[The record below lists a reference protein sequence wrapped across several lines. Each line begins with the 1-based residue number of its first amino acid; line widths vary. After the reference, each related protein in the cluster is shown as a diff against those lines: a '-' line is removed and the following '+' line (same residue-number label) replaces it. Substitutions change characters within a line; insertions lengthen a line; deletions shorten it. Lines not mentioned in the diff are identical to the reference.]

1 MRFSNGT
8 RLAAWTAILL
18 LSLASVQAAGRQLLE
33 GHVPEAVASSKAVGP
48 VPLATPMRLAVGLPL
63 RNREELENLLKQLA
77 DPASP
82 NFRQYLTPEQF
93 AERFSPSEEDYQALA
108 DFMRANGFAVTGTH
122 PNRTILDVSG
132 AVAQIDSTFHVSMTY
147 WKHPARGTFFA
158 PDREPS
164 VDAGVTIL
172 DITGL
177 DNFAVPHPMDLKPRP
192 LTGGIPLTTGSGP
205 GGLFIGNDFRAAYA
219 PQVALNGA
227 GQSVGLFELDG
238 FYANDVQANFNRAGL
253 PPVPTKTILLDGFN
267 GVPGSGNVEVVLDIM
282 MAAYMAPGA
291 SNIIVYEGT
300 NWNDVLNRMATD
312 NLASQLSSSWCFSP
326 TNATTEQ
333 IFEQMIAQGQSL
345 FQASGDSGAYQAA
358 IMPPADDPNVTVVGG
373 TSLTTAGAG
382 GAWQSETT
390 WPDSGGGVST
400 TWPIPSYQRSV
411 NMAAAGGSTTMRNI
425 PDVALTADVQ
435 MFLICNNGQAVEVG
449 GTSAAAPLWAG
460 FIALAN
466 QQAAASQKPRVGFL
480 NPLIYGIGAGSS
492 FQSDLHDIVTGNND
506 GFHALPGYDL
516 ATGWGTPAGQPL
528 INSLTGTS
536 SAPAFSLSAS
546 TPSIS
551 IPAGASGVSLITV
564 SPQQGFSGAV
574 NLTISGLP
582 AGVTASFSPA
592 SATTASTLTLIANSS
607 AVASTSTVTITGASG
622 NLTSTAGMTL
632 AITASPSFTI
642 TATPGIL
649 SLAQGGSSTS
659 AIAVHP
665 QNGFQGAVSLAVSG
679 LPPGVTASF
688 SATGSAAG
696 ATGTGTLTL
705 AATKAASPGVSIVTI
720 TATSGNLSGALISTA
735 TINLT
740 VTAASAYAINPSPA
754 SLSIP
759 QGGSGAS
766 TITVTPQSGFNG
778 TVTFSV
784 AGLPGGITAT
794 FSPVATTHVTALTFR
809 ASGTVAPGTYA
820 VTVTGAAGAAASQT
834 PITITVPVPPSF
846 TLSAT
851 PASLSFTSGGSG
863 AASIAINAQNGFV
876 DSVALTAS
884 GLPAGVT
891 VAFGPTTASHTRTVT
906 FTAASTAAA
915 ASATVTITGTSGAL
929 IAKTAIALTLT
940 LPATFALS
948 AAPTALSVPQGG
960 TASSTLSLTSE
971 NGFNDSVTVS
981 ISGLP
986 AGVIGSFS
994 AGATASSAV
1003 LSLAVSASASAGTS
1017 TVTITGKSGSLI
1029 NTAAIK
1035 LTVTASGAAG
1045 GAVNLASSY
1054 NVTGVVT
1061 DGAVFLSGSGLDGGG
1076 RAYSANL
1083 LGTKQT
1089 AGGALYTFGAPNMP
1103 GAVNSATIALPAGQ
1117 FSTLRLLAAGVNGNQ
1132 VSQVFTVTYTDGST
1146 ESFTQSLSDWCTPQG
1161 YAGESNAILMA
1172 YRDNSNGTRDTRP
1185 MTLYGYTFNLSAAKT
1200 VRSIKLPNN
1209 RNVVVLAMDLGTAA
1223 SSVSAD
1229 RLSRAPAFD
1238 KARVTLRPASA
1249 PKP

>member
-516 ATGWGTPAGQPL
+516 ATGWGAGLQLVRLHALAFHPGRSQRRQPDHRQPAAGVQRRGEPNHIRIAGRRNGFVQPRQRHDGEHAYADREQL
-528 INSLTGTS
+528 GGGVHFDGDHNRRFRQPHQHGRDD
-536 SAPAFSLSAS
+536 
-546 TPSIS
+546 
-551 IPAGASGVSLITV
+551 AGHNRVSLIYHYRNAGD
-564 SPQQGFSGAV
+564 SQPGARR
-574 NLTISGLP
+574 LQHQRHRR
-582 AGVTASFSPA
+582 A
-592 SATTASTLTLIANSS
+592 SAER
-607 AVASTSTVTITGASG
+607 
-622 NLTSTAGMTL
+622 
-632 AITASPSFTI
+632 
-642 TATPGIL
+642 
-649 SLAQGGSSTS
+649 
-659 AIAVHP
+659 
-665 QNGFQGAVSLAVSG
+665 
-679 LPPGVTASF
+679 
-688 SATGSAAG
+688 
-696 ATGTGTLTL
+696 
-705 AATKAASPGVSIVTI
+705 
-720 TATSGNLSGALISTA
+720 
-735 TINLT
+735 
-740 VTAASAYAINPSPA
+740 
-754 SLSIP
+754 
-759 QGGSGAS
+759 
-766 TITVTPQSGFNG
+766 
-778 TVTFSV
+778 
-784 AGLPGGITAT
+784 LPGRRHPGGVG
-794 FSPVATTHVTALTFR
+794 P
-809 ASGTVAPGTYA
+809 APRC
-820 VTVTGAAGAAASQT
+820 
-834 PITITVPVPPSF
+834 
-846 TLSAT
+846 
-851 PASLSFTSGGSG
+851 
-863 AASIAINAQNGFV
+863 NG
-876 DSVALTAS
+876 
-884 GLPAGVT
+884 
-891 VAFGPTTASHTRTVT
+891 
-906 FTAASTAAA
+906 
-915 ASATVTITGTSGAL
+915 
-929 IAKTAIALTLT
+929 
-940 LPATFALS
+940 
-948 AAPTALSVPQGG
+948 
-960 TASSTLSLTSE
+960 
-971 NGFNDSVTVS
+971 
-981 ISGLP
+981 
-986 AGVIGSFS
+986 
-994 AGATASSAV
+994 
-1003 LSLAVSASASAGTS
+1003 
-1017 TVTITGKSGSLI
+1017 
-1029 NTAAIK
+1029 
-1035 LTVTASGAAG
+1035 
-1045 GAVNLASSY
+1045 
-1054 NVTGVVT
+1054 
-1061 DGAVFLSGSGLDGGG
+1061 VF
-1076 RAYSANL
+1076 
-1083 LGTKQT
+1083 
-1089 AGGALYTFGAPNMP
+1089 
-1103 GAVNSATIALPAGQ
+1103 
-1117 FSTLRLLAAGVNGNQ
+1117 
-1132 VSQVFTVTYTDGST
+1132 
-1146 ESFTQSLSDWCTPQG
+1146 
-1161 YAGESNAILMA
+1161 
-1172 YRDNSNGTRDTRP
+1172 
-1185 MTLYGYTFNLSAAKT
+1185 
-1200 VRSIKLPNN
+1200 
-1209 RNVVVLAMDLGTAA
+1209 
-1223 SSVSAD
+1223 
-1229 RLSRAPAFD
+1229 
-1238 KARVTLRPASA
+1238 
-1249 PKP
+1249 